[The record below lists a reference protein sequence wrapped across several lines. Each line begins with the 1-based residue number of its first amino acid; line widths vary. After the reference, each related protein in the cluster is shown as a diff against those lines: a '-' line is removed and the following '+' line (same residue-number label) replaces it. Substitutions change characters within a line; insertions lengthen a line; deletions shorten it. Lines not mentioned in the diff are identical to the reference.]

1 MLKVSPINNKTKAKV
16 DQMLSEKYNG
26 KVLFPEKLKW
36 AKEHVKGRD
45 INKEIEEALR
55 KEKITKP

>member
-1 MLKVSPINNKTKAKV
+1 MLKVSTINNKTKAKV
-16 DQMLSEKYNG
+16 DPKLSEKYKG

-36 AKEHVKGRD
+36 AKEHIKGRD
-45 INKEIEEALR
+45 INKEIQEALR